1 MKILAIESSCDETAV
16 ALLNNNEVLNNVIYT
31 QEIHKKYGGVVP
43 ELASRAHIDK
53 ISVLTKECINSTNT
67 TFEEIDAIAVTSE
80 PGLMGALIVG
90 SSFAKG
96 LSIKYNIPVIPI
108 NHIEGHIYSG
118 CIENTN
124 LDFPFISLVVSGGH
138 TSLFLVESFTKYETI
153 GMTKDDA
160 AGEAFDKI
168 DKLLGLSYPGGPII
182 DQYAKKGKPDKY
194 DFPRSMIHSDNFDFS
209 FSGLKTSVRYFVN
222 KNFDIPIRE
231 DDLND
236 LCASVQK
243 AIVDVLVAKAVKAS
257 KKYIIKSIVIGG
269 GVSANSLLRE
279 EFSKLENNDFKVV
292 LPDMEY
298 CIDNAAMIGFLAG
311 KKLEESKN
319 LEDFYDLEFKVSSR
333 PSRAAR

>member
-168 DKLLGLSYPGGPII
+168 AKLLGLSYPGGPII

>member
-16 ALLNNNEVLNNVIYT
+16 AVVDNNEVISNVIYT

-53 ISVLTKECINSTNT
+53 ISVLTKECLVNSKT
-67 TFEEIDAIAVTSE
+67 EIESIDAIAVTSE

-96 LSIKYNIPVIPI
+96 LSIKYNLPVIPI

-118 CIENTN
+118 CIEDES
-124 LDFPFISLVVSGGH
+124 LEFPFISLVVSGGH
-138 TSLFLVESFTKYETI
+138 TSLFLVRSFNDYETI

-168 DKLLGLSYPGGPII
+168 AKLLGLSYPGGPLI
-182 DQYAKKGKPDKY
+182 DQFAKNGNPKRY
-194 DFPRSMIHSDNFDFS
+194 DFPRSMINSDNFDFS
-209 FSGLKTSVRYFVN
+209 FSGLKTSVRYYVQ
-222 KNFDIPIRE
+222 KNFELPLKEEDIP
-231 DDLND
+231 D

-243 AIVDVLVAKAVKAS
+243 AIVDVLVSKTIRAA
-257 KKYIIKSIVIGG
+257 KKYSINNIVIGG
-269 GVSANSLLRE
+269 GVSANSLLRG
-279 EFSKLENNDFKVV
+279 EFKKHEISNYKIV
-292 LPDMEY
+292 LPDMTY
-298 CIDNAAMIGFLAG
+298 CIDNAAMIGFLAS
-311 KKLEESKN
+311 KKLEANSN
-319 LEDFYDLEFKVSSR
+319 LEKFYDLEFKVSSR